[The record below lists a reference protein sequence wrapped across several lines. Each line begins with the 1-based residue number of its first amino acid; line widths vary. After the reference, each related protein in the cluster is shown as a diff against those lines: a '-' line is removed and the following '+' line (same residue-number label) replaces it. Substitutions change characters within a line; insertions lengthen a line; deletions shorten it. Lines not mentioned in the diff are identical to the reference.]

1 MFVWIASIV
10 AGLALLVWGSDRF
23 VLGASATARNF
34 GVSPLVVGLTVVGVG
49 TSMPEILIAIVAAV
63 DGNPGLAIG
72 NAVGSNIA
80 NIGLVMA
87 LCALTVPI
95 TVHSQTLRREF
106 PLMFVV
112 MALAWLLLQDRSLG
126 RTDGFILLV
135 GFVVLL
141 GAMVFTAFLA
151 KRSDPLSG
159 EFAQE
164 IPTTMPTRTALVWVV
179 VGLAALLASSRV
191 IVWGAVNVARA
202 MDVSDLVIGLTIVAV
217 GTSLPEL
224 AAAVASTLKREHE
237 LVIGNI
243 IGSNM
248 FNLLGVL
255 GIAAVIEPT
264 RIESLVLYRDFSVML
279 GLSVL
284 LFLMSYGFRGPGR
297 ISRLSGVIL
306 IGIYLAYQF
315 LVFYTEYGKQAG

>member
-1 MFVWIASIV
+1 MFVWTASIV

-23 VLGASATARNF
+23 VLGASATARNL
-34 GVSPLVVGLTVVGVG
+34 GVSPLVIGLTVVGVG
-49 TSMPEILIAIVAAV
+49 TSMPEILIATVAAF
-63 DGNPGLAIG
+63 DGNTGIAMG

-87 LCALTVPI
+87 LCALVVPI

-112 MALAWLLLQDRSLG
+112 TALAWLLLRDRSLG
-126 RTDGFILLV
+126 RTDGFILLG

-141 GAMVFTAFLA
+141 GAMVFTALRA

-164 IPTTMPTRTALVWVV
+164 IPTTISMRTALVWVV
-179 VGLAALLASSRV
+179 VGLAVLLVSSRV

-202 MDVSDLVIGLTIVAV
+202 LEVSDLVIGLTVVAV

-224 AAAVASTLKREHE
+224 AASLASVLKREPD
-237 LVIGNI
+237 LAVGNVL
-243 IGSNM
+243 GSNM
-248 FNLLGVL
+248 FNLLPVL
-255 GIAAVIEPT
+255 GLPGIIAPGALDP
-264 RIESLVLYRDFSVML
+264 VLLERDFPVMVA
-279 GLSVL
+279 LSVV
-284 LFLMSYGFRGPGR
+284 LFLMAFGFKGPGR
-297 ISRLSGVIL
+297 IKRWQGAVLLFGFV
-306 IGIYLAYQF
+306 AYQA
-315 LVFYTEYGKQAG
+315 LIYASSK

>member
-1 MFVWIASIV
+1 MFVWAASIV

-23 VLGASATARNF
+23 VLGASATARNL
-34 GVSPLVVGLTVVGVG
+34 GVSPLVIGLTVVGVG
-49 TSMPEILIAIVAAV
+49 TSMPEILIATVAAF
-63 DGNPGLAIG
+63 DGNTGIAMG

-87 LCALTVPI
+87 LCALVVPI

-112 MALAWLLLQDRSLG
+112 TALAWLLLRDRSLG
-126 RTDGFILLV
+126 RTDGFILLG

-141 GAMVFTAFLA
+141 GAMVFTALRA

-164 IPTTMPTRTALVWVV
+164 IPTTISMWTALVWVV
-179 VGLAALLASSRV
+179 VGLAVLLVSSRV

-202 MDVSDLVIGLTIVAV
+202 LEVSDLVIGLTVVAV

-224 AAAVASTLKREHE
+224 AASLASVLKREPD
-237 LVIGNI
+237 LAVGNVL
-243 IGSNM
+243 GSNM
-248 FNLLGVL
+248 FNLLPVL
-255 GIAAVIEPT
+255 GLPGIIAPGALDP
-264 RIESLVLYRDFSVML
+264 VLLERDFPVMAA
-279 GLSVL
+279 LSVV
-284 LFLMSYGFRGPGR
+284 LFLMAFGFKGPGR
-297 ISRLSGVIL
+297 IKRWQGAVLLFGFV
-306 IGIYLAYQF
+306 AYQA
-315 LVFYTEYGKQAG
+315 LIYASSK

>member
-1 MFVWIASIV
+1 MFVWAASIV

-23 VLGASATARNF
+23 VLGASATARNL
-34 GVSPLVVGLTVVGVG
+34 GVSPLVIGLTVVGVG
-49 TSMPEILIAIVAAV
+49 TSMPEILIATVAAL
-63 DGNPGLAIG
+63 DGNTGIAMG

-87 LCALTVPI
+87 LCALVVPI

-112 MALAWLLLQDRSLG
+112 TALAWLLLRDRSLG
-126 RTDGFILLV
+126 RTDGFILLG

-141 GAMVFTAFLA
+141 GAMVFTALRA

-164 IPTTMPTRTALVWVV
+164 IPTTISMRTALVWVV
-179 VGLAALLASSRV
+179 VGLAVLLVSSRV

-202 MDVSDLVIGLTIVAV
+202 LEVSDLVIGLTVVAV

-224 AAAVASTLKREHE
+224 AASLASVLKREPD
-237 LVIGNI
+237 LAVGNVL
-243 IGSNM
+243 GSNM
-248 FNLLGVL
+248 FNLLPVL
-255 GIAAVIEPT
+255 GLPGIIAPGALDP
-264 RIESLVLYRDFSVML
+264 VLLERDFPVMAA
-279 GLSVL
+279 LSVV
-284 LFLMSYGFRGPGR
+284 LFLMAFGFKGPGR
-297 ISRLSGVIL
+297 IKRWQGAVLLFGFV
-306 IGIYLAYQF
+306 AYQA
-315 LVFYTEYGKQAG
+315 LIYASSK

>member
-23 VLGASATARNF
+23 VLGASATARNL
-34 GVSPLVVGLTVVGVG
+34 GVSPLVIGLTVVGVG
-49 TSMPEILIAIVAAV
+49 TSMPEILIATVAAF
-63 DGNPGLAIG
+63 DGNTGIAMG

-87 LCALTVPI
+87 LCALVVPI

-112 MALAWLLLQDRSLG
+112 TALAWLLLGDRSLG
-126 RTDGFILLV
+126 RTDGFILLG

-141 GAMVFTAFLA
+141 GAMVFTALLA

-164 IPTTMPTRTALVWVV
+164 IPTTISMRTALVWVV
-179 VGLAALLASSRV
+179 VGLAVLLVSSRV

-202 MDVSDLVIGLTIVAV
+202 LEVSDLVIGLTVVAV

-224 AAAVASTLKREHE
+224 AASLASVLKREPD
-237 LVIGNI
+237 LAVGTVL
-243 IGSNM
+243 GSNM
-248 FNLLGVL
+248 FNLLPVL
-255 GIAAVIEPT
+255 GLPGVIAPGALDP
-264 RIESLVLYRDFSVML
+264 VLLERDFPVMAA
-279 GLSVL
+279 LSVV
-284 LFLMSYGFRGPGR
+284 LFLMAFGFKGPGR
-297 ISRLSGVIL
+297 INRWEGAVLLFGFV
-306 IGIYLAYQF
+306 AYQG
-315 LVFYTEYGKQAG
+315 LIYASSK

>member
-23 VLGASATARNF
+23 VLGASATARNL
-34 GVSPLVVGLTVVGVG
+34 GVSPLVIGLTVVGVG
-49 TSMPEILIAIVAAV
+49 TSMPEILIATVAAF
-63 DGNPGLAIG
+63 DGNTGIAMG

-87 LCALTVPI
+87 LCALVVPI
-95 TVHSQTLRREF
+95 TVNSQTLRREF

-112 MALAWLLLQDRSLG
+112 MALAWLLLRDRSLG
-126 RTDGFILLV
+126 RTDGFILLG

-141 GAMVFTAFLA
+141 GVMVFTALLA

-164 IPTTMPTRTALVWVV
+164 IPTTISMRTALVWVV
-179 VGLAALLASSRV
+179 VGLAVLLVSSRV

-202 MDVSDLVIGLTIVAV
+202 LEVSDLVIGLTVVAV

-224 AAAVASTLKREHE
+224 AASLASVLKREPD
-237 LVIGNI
+237 LAVGNVL
-243 IGSNM
+243 GSNM
-248 FNLLGVL
+248 FNLLPVL
-255 GIAAVIEPT
+255 GLPGVIAPGALDP
-264 RIESLVLYRDFSVML
+264 VLLERDFPVMAA
-279 GLSVL
+279 LSVV
-284 LFLMSYGFRGPGR
+284 LFLMAFGFKGPGR
-297 ISRLSGVIL
+297 IKRWEGALLFFGFV
-306 IGIYLAYQF
+306 AYQALIF
-315 LVFYTEYGKQAG
+315 ASSK

>member
-1 MFVWIASIV
+1 MFVWAASIV

-23 VLGASATARNF
+23 VLGASATARNL
-34 GVSPLVVGLTVVGVG
+34 GVSPLVIGLTVVGVG
-49 TSMPEILIAIVAAV
+49 TSMPEILIATVAAL
-63 DGNPGLAIG
+63 DGNTGIAMG

-87 LCALTVPI
+87 LCALVVPI

-112 MALAWLLLQDRSLG
+112 TALAWVLLGDRWLG
-126 RTDGFILLV
+126 RTDGFILLG

-141 GAMVFTAFLA
+141 GAMVFTALRA

-164 IPTTMPTRTALVWVV
+164 IPTTISMRTALVWVV
-179 VGLAALLASSRV
+179 VGLAVLLVSSRV

-202 MDVSDLVIGLTIVAV
+202 LEVSDLVIGLTVVAV

-224 AAAVASTLKREHE
+224 AASLASVLKREPD
-237 LVIGNI
+237 LAVGNVL
-243 IGSNM
+243 GSNM
-248 FNLLGVL
+248 FNLLPVL
-255 GIAAVIEPT
+255 GLPGIIAPGALDP
-264 RIESLVLYRDFSVML
+264 VLLERDFPVMAA
-279 GLSVL
+279 LSVV
-284 LFLMSYGFRGPGR
+284 LFLMAFGFKGPGR
-297 ISRLSGVIL
+297 IKRWQGAVLLFGFV
-306 IGIYLAYQF
+306 AYQA
-315 LVFYTEYGKQAG
+315 LIYASSK

>member
-1 MFVWIASIV
+1 MFIWIASIV

-23 VLGASATARNF
+23 VLGASATARNL
-34 GVSPLVVGLTVVGVG
+34 GVSPLVIGLTVVGVG
-49 TSMPEILIAIVAAV
+49 TSMPEILIATVAAF
-63 DGNPGLAIG
+63 DGNTGIAMG

-87 LCALTVPI
+87 LCALVVPI

-112 MALAWLLLQDRSLG
+112 TALAWLLLRERLLG
-126 RTDGFILLV
+126 RTVGFILLG

-141 GAMVFTAFLA
+141 GAMVFTALLA

-164 IPTTMPTRTALVWVV
+164 IPTTISMRTALVWVV
-179 VGLAALLASSRV
+179 VGLAVLLVSSRV

-202 MDVSDLVIGLTIVAV
+202 LEVSDLVIGLTVVAV

-224 AAAVASTLKREHE
+224 AASLASVLKREPD
-237 LVIGNI
+237 LAVGNVL
-243 IGSNM
+243 GSNM
-248 FNLLGVL
+248 FNLLPVL
-255 GIAAVIEPT
+255 GLPGVIAPGALDP
-264 RIESLVLYRDFSVML
+264 VLLERDFPVMAA
-279 GLSVL
+279 LSVV
-284 LFLMSYGFRGPGR
+284 LFLMAFGFKGPGR
-297 ISRLSGVIL
+297 IKRWQGAVLLFGFV
-306 IGIYLAYQF
+306 AYQA
-315 LVFYTEYGKQAG
+315 LIYASSK